1 MGYTGSLG
9 AILSVVLIAG
19 VAGAGAQVVGATLG
33 GRVAGQNR
41 REPAGFERDRAQR

>member
-1 MGYTGSLG
+1 MRNTRAVA

-33 GRVAGQNR
+33 GRVQDKTGASLR
-41 REPAGFERDRAQR
+41 IRA